1 MNSKVKHNLM
11 KEDLTYYTSGN
22 NAEIVELGKY
32 DFIRLK
38 GKGRILGAGFNTKI
52 DGILF
57 FYKILQQTCKKQSIN
72 FTIPK
77 LEILKWVEGDDFQE
91 QIAED
96 EWHWIVLLRNYSF
109 INEDLI
115 EEAKDFCLRKKNF
128 ALAEEIT
135 LENIYIGKCVQIMHY
150 GKIGSEIYSKKE
162 LKKYISMNNLKEN
175 GFYHEIHLSY
185 PRKVIPENMKCI
197 LRQPIE

>member
-1 MNSKVKHNLM
+1 MNTKIKHNLM
-11 KEDLTYYTSGN
+11 KDEPDYYNAN
-22 NAEIVELGKY
+22 NNTEIIELGKY
-32 DFIRLK
+32 EYIRLK
-38 GKGRILGAGFNTKI
+38 GKGRILGAEFNSKI

-57 FYKILQQTCKKQSIN
+57 FYKILQQICKKQNVN

-77 LEILKWVEGDDFQE
+77 LEIIKWVEGDDFQE
-91 QIAED
+91 QIKED
-96 EWHWIVLLRNYSF
+96 EWHWVLLLRNYSF

-128 ALAEEIT
+128 T
-135 LENIYIGKCVQIMHY
+135 LVEQISLETINIGKCVQIIHY

-162 LKKYISMNNLKEN
+162 LKKFISINNLKEN
-175 GFYHEIHLSY
+175 GFYHEVHLSY
-185 PRKVIPENMKCI
+185 PRKVIPENMKSI